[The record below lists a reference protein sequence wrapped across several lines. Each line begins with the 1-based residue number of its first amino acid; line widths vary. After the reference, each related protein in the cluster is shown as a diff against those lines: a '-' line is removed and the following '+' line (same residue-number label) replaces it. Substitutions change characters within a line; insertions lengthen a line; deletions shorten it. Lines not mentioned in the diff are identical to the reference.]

1 MNNSPV
7 FKPGFSFKARHG
19 NFRVN
24 SFAEG
29 KVELVNLHNG
39 IRITGQYSKVNRFI
53 NGRAGH
59 AAINVC

>member
-24 SFAEG
+24 SFAGG

-39 IRITGQYSKVNRFI
+39 IRITGKYSKVNRFI
-53 NGRAGH
+53 NGRAHH
-59 AAINVC
+59 AANNIF